1 MKKQILALFMGCVLL
16 CGFSGCGKT
25 SKATENKTTTTTV
38 SNENLNKD
46 KDDTDYKDIDIK
58 QSEKSDYYTP
68 IEIKNGYDSLQT
80 DDQRKFYDLEETHGN
95 IDIFIEDTFKAKERD
110 ILDIRHRNSD
120 FGENG
125 FYIVLDGKLEKICA
139 AGDLQNIS
147 TIKRF
152 LKGEIIFEN
161 FLEIVGLK
169 EIEVG
174 VIDELFED

>member
-1 MKKQILALFMGCVLL
+1 MQDLKTMTIEEIRQLATNIRNELNSRIKELKDVKKEV
-16 CGFSGCGKT
+16 
-25 SKATENKTTTTTV
+25 
-38 SNENLNKD
+38 ENLCLEEYEFEFKTQCTWKNKGYVA
-46 KDDTDYKDIDIK
+46 KCYYKK
-58 QSEKSDYYTP
+58 
-68 IEIKNGYDSLQT
+68 GL
-80 DDQRKFYDLEETHGN
+80 QRKFYDLEETHGN

-147 TIKRF
+147 AIKRF

>member
-25 SKATENKTTTTTV
+25 SKVTENKTTTTTV

-80 DDQRKFYDLEETHGN
+80 DDQRKFYDLVLESTNYCKYGKYCPN
-95 IDIFIEDTFKAKERD
+95 SS
-110 ILDIRHRNSD
+110 RNQAC
-120 FGENG
+120 N
-125 FYIVLDGKLEKICA
+125 YCC
-139 AGDLQNIS
+139 
-147 TIKRF
+147 KR
-152 LKGEIIFEN
+152 G
-161 FLEIVGLK
+161 
-169 EIEVG
+169 
-174 VIDELFED
+174 

>member
-80 DDQRKFYDLEETHGN
+80 DDQRKFYDLVLESTNSVAEEKDEN
-95 IDIFIEDTFKAKERD
+95 DIYPCSIVNMENTVVTGITAIRQFHILSAVYFD
-110 ILDIRHRNSD
+110 IP
-120 FGENG
+120 
-125 FYIVLDGKLEKICA
+125 YPW
-139 AGDLQNIS
+139 
-147 TIKRF
+147 
-152 LKGEIIFEN
+152 
-161 FLEIVGLK
+161 
-169 EIEVG
+169 
-174 VIDELFED
+174 